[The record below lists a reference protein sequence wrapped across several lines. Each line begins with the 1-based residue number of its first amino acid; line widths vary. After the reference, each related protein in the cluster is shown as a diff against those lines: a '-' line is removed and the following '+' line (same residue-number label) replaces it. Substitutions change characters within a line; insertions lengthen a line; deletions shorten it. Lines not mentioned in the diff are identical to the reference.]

1 MDFVRTLL
9 LRRPVLVYSLHLV
22 QYLSL
27 ELFLVGLSIEAR
39 LGSTLPSWTL
49 GNGRLTVNL
58 IDILAILLSLLLAA
72 QTITAFAL
80 LW

>member
-9 LRRPVLVYSLHLV
+9 LRRPVLVCSLHLV
-22 QYLSL
+22 QHLSL

-39 LGSTLPSWTL
+39 FWSTLPSWTL
-49 GNGRLTVNL
+49 GDGRLAVNL

-72 QTITAFAL
+72 QTIAALAL